1 MVQSRLPRSWGGEQR
16 ANVKELSVEQTGRF
30 AWRTMLVG
38 ATICLA
44 GLAGTRLMAQSQV
57 QAQRVLV
64 LTPLPATPD
73 DSAFAVEFS
82 TEFRSKLEG
91 KTRRD
96 FTVISTDKIGEALTA
111 SGFAKFALL
120 DNSAAVQLARFLQ
133 ADAYIIGDIASKP
146 TPKVD
151 LHMVDLHGR
160 SGLSGWVHAT
170 GRPGMTGKD
179 LASVAADSMNDPLK
193 AASETRSCL
202 DRRDR
207 RDFDGA
213 KDHARRAF
221 QAVPDHPA
229 AAMCLAVVFEA
240 QQAPPDSEIPVL
252 QRAVKGD
259 SLYTRAWEMLGR
271 AYQSKGT
278 HQDSLEAA
286 EAFYSQLQA
295 DPADSK
301 LRTGIAALLITLKQH
316 QRAREVINEGLKENP
331 GDLAALQLKARSCED
346 GADAA
351 ARRVDSLKTAHADS
365 SALDAAQQQAAGFY
379 GCLANALGGQY
390 GLDTTLVGKV
400 DFYGK
405 IFGAAQQAGDT
416 AAMLKWSAE
425 AVKHL
430 PNDPNM
436 WRARMAAFNTEGM
449 NDSVLVADRH
459 IADLDKSD
467 FKPLLGM
474 VQIYEDTTRLRIDST
489 VPLDTTTLKC
499 VDSLLQRVVALK
511 STPSGQPADTA
522 VWMNV
527 AVLYFQPAARM
538 VQKRVALPLAIDWME
553 KAEKYDVRKQL
564 TTQAEFFLGL
574 AMTFNLQSQFDFKA
588 LQKSRSCTQL
598 GELNT
603 YLTRLKSAMTAGASV
618 QQATADQV
626 MKNLAGLEKFVDQA
640 GKAWKC
646 KL

>member
-1 MVQSRLPRSWGGEQR
+1 
-16 ANVKELSVEQTGRF
+16 
-30 AWRTMLVG
+30 
-38 ATICLA
+38 
-44 GLAGTRLMAQSQV
+44 
-57 QAQRVLV
+57 
-64 LTPLPATPD
+64 
-73 DSAFAVEFS
+73 
-82 TEFRSKLEG
+82 
-91 KTRRD
+91 
-96 FTVISTDKIGEALTA
+96 
-111 SGFAKFALL
+111 
-120 DNSAAVQLARFLQ
+120 
-133 ADAYIIGDIASKP
+133 
-146 TPKVD
+146 
-151 LHMVDLHGR
+151 
-160 SGLSGWVHAT
+160 
-170 GRPGMTGKD
+170 
-179 LASVAADSMNDPLK
+179 
-193 AASETRSCL
+193 
-202 DRRDR
+202 
-207 RDFDGA
+207 
-213 KDHARRAF
+213 
-221 QAVPDHPA
+221 
-229 AAMCLAVVFEA
+229 
-240 QQAPPDSEIPVL
+240 
-252 QRAVKGD
+252 
-259 SLYTRAWEMLGR
+259 
-271 AYQSKGT
+271 
-278 HQDSLEAA
+278 
-286 EAFYSQLQA
+286 
-295 DPADSK
+295 
-301 LRTGIAALLITLKQH
+301 
-316 QRAREVINEGLKENP
+316 
-331 GDLAALQLKARSCED
+331 
-346 GADAA
+346 
-351 ARRVDSLKTAHADS
+351 
-365 SALDAAQQQAAGFY
+365 
-379 GCLANALGGQY
+379 
-390 GLDTTLVGKV
+390 V